1 MSILSFPRI
10 NFKGVFTT
18 NPCTTNNDDVMPAIV
33 NRDSDTF
40 GADITSQMTDAQIRT
55 YLREQVMMG
64 YPDANPQKCF
74 PFIRSGW
81 NLYGDYTTTF
91 DNALVTSIVTG
102 PGRALTTHAQDAL
115 VGQPVVLNGSKSGDP
130 MRRGTA
136 MLCDLDPTG
145 LVTTQLWIG
154 GIQFGATG
162 YAGSRQGPSIATVA
176 FDHDTRAYQNWLNF
190 FSTFGSYGGEQ
201 NFVGIG
207 CMMQFAIPA
216 SAIPTDISLQS
227 AALTTFLTAARAAA
241 GIVIRFRIW
250 EVEPQIIDAN
260 LYAQF
265 SKNQGPDN
273 PAVGYLVGTIGVW
286 EQGEP
291 ETETAGRKLTSPFP
305 RPQMYLQPPGGGQP
319 IPWKGQPNPWT
330 FTDANGNSLPPSMIG
345 NAVAYV
351 QPSQSVIS
359 LDLVSSFPKFGFR
372 NPNGPQKSDSQGFNA
387 QPQKAN
393 FGAVEL
399 AVMSATGPVSTIGPV
414 DYGLNNY
421 SNYEDFGG
429 IVDIP
434 YDPSLAPVIASGTLI
449 LRGSSGSLNGGITL
463 LQERGTRLVTDDR
476 AVYWSL
482 PNESNPSPTRTIGLK
497 VYANGGRTTQP
508 TTVYLYEYF
517 NIIQDLNKKTNGQQ
531 SPPCTDGLRP
541 NQTVQQDVRG
551 LLQFPATITIP
562 AGEGYDTWYPVQVKV
577 VQSGATLLA
586 FQTQQDS
593 IEYGTGNNPPVTGVP
608 VWTYA
613 TYTSVRVY
621 TNDDFSKLYA
631 NPPLKWDDVYNYV
644 LRFYYLIYPAMSEF
658 IPLNLED
665 SVVGRAP
672 IIQQRLNTPD
682 KPGFWTTYNMPV
694 TRTMSPNKVKLVLD
708 FIAQEQQKKQQ
719 QST

>member
-10 NFKGVFTT
+10 NFKGTFTT

-40 GADITSQMTDAQIRT
+40 GADITSQMTDDQIQS

-91 DNALVTSIVTG
+91 DNAQVTSIVTG
-102 PGRALTTHAQDAL
+102 PGTALTSHAQDSL
-115 VGQPVVLNGSKSGDP
+115 VGQPVVLLGSKSGDP

-154 GIQFGATG
+154 GFQFGAATYG
-162 YAGSRQGPSIATVA
+162 GSSQGPSIARVI
-176 FDHDTRAYQNWLNF
+176 FDHDTRAFQNWLNF
-190 FSTFGSYGGEQ
+190 FSTFDTQPYGGEQ

-216 SAIPTDISLQS
+216 SAIPSDIELQS
-227 AALTTFLTAARAAA
+227 SALTTFLTAARAAA

-265 SKNQGPDN
+265 SRNQGPQN

-291 ETETAGRKLTSPFP
+291 ETETAGRKLTCPYP
-305 RPQMYLQPPGGGQP
+305 RPATKFQPPGNPPPAVQTWP
-319 IPWKGQPNPWT
+319 PQQTPWT
-330 FTDANGNSLPPSMIG
+330 QGLPPALIG
-345 NAVAYV
+345 NAVARV
-351 QPSQSVIS
+351 QPTQPVIS

-372 NPNGPQKSDSQGFNA
+372 NPNGPQKPDSQGFNA
-387 QPQKAN
+387 ATNKMN

-399 AVMSATGPVSTIGPV
+399 AVVSATGPSTTIGPV

-421 SNYEDFGG
+421 SSYEDFGG

-434 YDPSLAPVIASGTLI
+434 FDPSLAPLIASGTLI
-449 LRGSSGSLNGGITL
+449 LRGSSGSVNGGITL
-463 LQERGTRLVTDDR
+463 LQERGIRLVTDDR

-482 PNESNPSPTRTIGLK
+482 PNPSNPSPTRTIGLK
-497 VYANGGRTTQP
+497 VYANGGRTTSP

-517 NIIQDLNKKTNGQQ
+517 NVIQDMNKKNGQTQ
-531 SPPCTDGLRP
+531 AAPCTDGLRP

-562 AGEGYDTWYPVQVKV
+562 AGAGYDTWYPVQVTV

-608 VWTYA
+608 VWSYA
-613 TYTSVRVY
+613 TYSSVRVY

-665 SVVGRAP
+665 SIVGRAAV
-672 IIQQRLNTPD
+672 IQQRLNTPD
-682 KPGFWTTYNMPV
+682 KPEFWTTYNMPV

-708 FIAQEQQKKQQ
+708 FIAQEQAKKQQ
-719 QST
+719 QAT